1 MGASSAVS
9 YVTEMPYLVRLHV
22 CSGRLDPIW
31 ALADADA
38 ERLLADLSGSEA
50 DTSTLEPGLG
60 YRGFSLS
67 RSAVGSDEGA
77 AGGGSD
83 ASSPAFESFASGAP
97 EVEERLLATGRDVID
112 NEVADH
118 VRERLRLGLP
128 RLAQASQ
135 AVPST
140 CPPCK
145 GAAAPNYRPARWN
158 PSLTRMR
165 NNCYN
170 YANDLITNTFAQPGQ
185 GGGRR
190 FATLQCSDL
199 DIAAR
204 RDCLGQARGWQ
215 VPTAGWYVALAIWP
229 NQDYHWYRQDSNG
242 CWSHKPGQASVTDL
256 DNTGKRIG
264 DPRLADRGPYQTFCG
279 YKSTDRNARIA

>member
-22 CSGRLDPIW
+22 YSGRLDPIW

-77 AGGGSD
+77 AGGDSD
-83 ASSPAFESFASGAP
+83 VASPAF
-97 EVEERLLATGRDVID
+97 
-112 NEVADH
+112 
-118 VRERLRLGLP
+118 
-128 RLAQASQ
+128 
-135 AVPST
+135 
-140 CPPCK
+140 
-145 GAAAPNYRPARWN
+145 
-158 PSLTRMR
+158 
-165 NNCYN
+165 
-170 YANDLITNTFAQPGQ
+170 
-185 GGGRR
+185 
-190 FATLQCSDL
+190 
-199 DIAAR
+199 
-204 RDCLGQARGWQ
+204 
-215 VPTAGWYVALAIWP
+215 
-229 NQDYHWYRQDSNG
+229 NG
-242 CWSHKPGQASVTDL
+242 CWSHKPGQASVADL
-256 DNTGKRIG
+256 DNAGKRIG